1 MSSCGVLHI
10 TSLPGGGVDRH
21 VRDIASVSPRRHLVW
36 HTAPG
41 ADVIEIAGEKRYLP
55 LDAHAVE
62 REPQALASWLR
73 NEGVG
78 LIHAHSVNP
87 SVRARAT
94 WATGALGARSI
105 VTLHDLL
112 FLRRDS
118 LELLTSREIDAA
130 WIAATGPFLRDA
142 AAVLAPSE
150 FIAAAARAN
159 LAGLAV
165 SVVPN
170 GIAPRQDRPAAARPG
185 FAAQRP
191 RHVVAV
197 VGAIGPHKGSDLLV
211 ALDALLRDSE
221 IAIVVVGYVDRQITP
236 GWLGERLYVHGA
248 YDEDELAGLLR
259 AYGAELVLFPNP
271 VPEAFSYALSEVW
284 AAGIPA
290 LVPPEGALAE
300 RVSRHGGGWLLP
312 AGFDAAAVDAT
323 LRRLLGDAAELARV
337 KSRLTLPDAGRVPT
351 LDAMTRSLDALYAQF
366 GIPPGPV
373 DAASPQ
379 VQKLLAAN
387 LDSALFRQ
395 ELVRLADDFSRTRAE
410 ALHWI
415 AKLEGDIATLQ
426 ATLTAEVEERRRLG
440 QENIQLGIHKKA
452 FDLLPEII
460 RKLLLKKIVDAR
472 S

>member
-1 MSSCGVLHI
+1 
-10 TSLPGGGVDRH
+10 
-21 VRDIASVSPRRHLVW
+21 
-36 HTAPG
+36 
-41 ADVIEIAGEKRYLP
+41 
-55 LDAHAVE
+55 
-62 REPQALASWLR
+62 
-73 NEGVG
+73 
-78 LIHAHSVNP
+78 
-87 SVRARAT
+87 
-94 WATGALGARSI
+94 
-105 VTLHDLL
+105 
-112 FLRRDS
+112 
-118 LELLTSREIDAA
+118 
-130 WIAATGPFLRDA
+130 
-142 AAVLAPSE
+142 
-150 FIAAAARAN
+150 
-159 LAGLAV
+159 
-165 SVVPN
+165 
-170 GIAPRQDRPAAARPG
+170 
-185 FAAQRP
+185 
-191 RHVVAV
+191 VVAV

-211 ALDALLRDSE
+211 ALDALLRDSD
-221 IAIVVVGYVDRQITP
+221 IAIVVVGYIDRQITP

-248 YDEDELAGLLR
+248 YDEDQLAGLLR

-300 RVSRHGGGWLLP
+300 RVSRHDGGWLLP
-312 AGFDAAAVDAT
+312 AGFDAAVVDAT
-323 LRRLLGDAAELARV
+323 LRRLLSDAAELARV

-410 ALHWI
+410 ARHWI
-415 AKLEGDIATLQ
+415 AKLEGDIAALQ

-440 QENIQLGIHKKA
+440 QENVQLGIHKKA